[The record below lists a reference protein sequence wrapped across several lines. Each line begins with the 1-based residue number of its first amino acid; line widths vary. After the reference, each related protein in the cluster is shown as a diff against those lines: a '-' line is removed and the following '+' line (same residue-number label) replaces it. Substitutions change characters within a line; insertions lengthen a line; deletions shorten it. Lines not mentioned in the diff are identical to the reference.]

1 MAVTSQR
8 PELEAIPEEIQSP
21 SAKLVYLYLA
31 AAGDATVTELQRR
44 LGLSKL
50 TLFSVLDAL
59 AAEDLVRET
68 DSGYTCL

>member
-1 MAVTSQR
+1 MSASTELQSV
-8 PELEAIPEEIQSP
+8 PAELESP
-21 SAKLVYLYLA
+21 RAKLVYLYLSIV
-31 AAGDATVTELQRR
+31 GEATVTELQRT

-59 AAEDLVRET
+59 AAEDLIRET